1 MSKSYEDKLR
11 KLFEVCEDTV
21 AGLLKAKKP
30 FERKIFTN
38 PSNYARMFAND
49 IHDMSTIWTGY
60 ASLSAVQ
67 KKLKDSK
74 YKPTKD
80 HFHSRQRG
88 GEKLVHLLLTRYGEG
103 KMPSFEEVKK
113 IVDKY
118 REVHYVTSE
127 ENNKLKNLM
136 NVPCTHK
143 QAYLQAKIE
152 IIKADDL
159 FGKRGRKTADWTK
172 QMEKKYKCHT
182 NSQKKLS

>member
-11 KLFEVCEDTV
+11 KIFEVCEDTV

-30 FERKIFTN
+30 FERKVFTN
-38 PSNYARMFAND
+38 PSSYARMFAND

-60 ASLSAVQ
+60 ASTAAVQ
-67 KKLKDSK
+67 RKLKDPS

-88 GEKLVHLLLTRYGEG
+88 GELLVRLMLECYGQGKLPAFTDI
-103 KMPSFEEVKK
+103 KK

-118 REVHYVTSE
+118 REVHYVTAE

-136 NVPCTHK
+136 VVPCTHK
-143 QAYLQAKIE
+143 QAYSQAKIK
-152 IIKADDL
+152 IIHAEEL
-159 FGKRGRKTADWTK
+159 FGKKGRKSKVWQE
-172 QMEKKYKCHT
+172 QMRSKYK
-182 NSQKKLS
+182 NN

>member
-1 MSKSYEDKLR
+1 MSKSYDDKLR
-11 KLFEVCEDTV
+11 KIFEVCEDTV

-30 FERKIFTN
+30 FERKVFTN
-38 PSNYARMFAND
+38 PSSYARMFAND

-60 ASLSAVQ
+60 ASHAAVQ
-67 KKLKDSK
+67 NKLKQGS

-88 GEKLVHLLLTRYGEG
+88 GERLVRLMLKRYGEG
-103 KMPSFEEVKK
+103 NIPSFDEVQR

-118 REVHYVTSE
+118 REVHYVTTE

-143 QAYLQAKIE
+143 QAYEQADIR
-152 IIKADDL
+152 IIKAADL
-159 FGKRGRKTADWTK
+159 FGKRGRQSKVWKEA
-172 QMEKKYKCHT
+172 MAIKYK
-182 NSQKKLS
+182 KK